1 MTRTVHG
8 VIHGRAIELDT
19 DLGIAD
25 GQRVEVQVTPAPSES
40 PWGEGILRSAGVA
53 ADVPGF
59 DEAFEQIQGERWIGG
74 ESNRSIRR
82 PRGGF

>member
-1 MTRTVHG
+1 MTRTVQG
-8 VIHGRAIELDT
+8 VIHGRSIELDT

-25 GQRVEVQVTPAPSES
+25 GQRVEVVVTPAPSRR

-59 DEAFEQIQGERWIGG
+59 DEAFEQIQRERDL
-74 ESNRSIRR
+74 SISRDLDQ
-82 PRGGF
+82 

>member
-59 DEAFEQIQGERWIGG
+59 DEAFEKIQEERNLSVLRDLGE
-74 ESNRSIRR
+74 
-82 PRGGF
+82 